1 MKHNKLFITILFA
14 LFGLIACSAS
24 DQAMMSPVAEV
35 ARVADYDMAGE
46 SMVEESRVQM
56 KVSQSDA
63 LMSDES
69 QAAPVPAQQERL
81 IIRNGTLSI
90 TVEDTEKAIS
100 QIGSLAESMN
110 GWVVSSNSFEY
121 GSGVRGSIQARF
133 PAENFNQVMAEIQT
147 LAIEVESVSS
157 SGQDVTDEF
166 VDLGARLKNLEATAD
181 RVRAFLLDTD
191 NVEEALAVNV
201 ELSRLEGEIEVIK
214 GRMQYL
220 SQSAAYS
227 TVSVE
232 IYPDAVAQ
240 PIEIER
246 WLPAE
251 VAEGA
256 VEALAETMQG
266 IANFVI
272 WLIIY
277 IIPVALVIGLPVFF
291 IGRWLRRKWQA
302 RKSVTHRPTVV
313 AATAAATTTSSE
325 D

>member
-1 MKHNKLFITILFA
+1 MKHNKLFLTILFA
-14 LFGLIACSAS
+14 VFGLIACGAS
-24 DQAMMSPVAEV
+24 DAAMMSPQAEMSNESYG
-35 ARVADYDMAGE
+35 ADLSDMT
-46 SMVEESRVQM
+46 EESAKLV
-56 KVSQSDA
+56 KVSTARTDSNND
-63 LMSDES
+63 
-69 QAAPVPAQQERL
+69 QAAPVQQERL

-90 TVEDTEKAIS
+90 TVEDTEKTIS

-133 PAENFNQVMAEIQT
+133 PAENFNQVMEEIQT

-191 NVEEALAVNV
+191 NVEEALAVNI

-214 GRMQYL
+214 GRMQFL
-220 SQSAAYS
+220 SQSATYS
-227 TVSVE
+227 TISVE

-272 WLIIY
+272 WLVIY
-277 IIPVALVIGLPVFF
+277 IIPVALVLGLPTFF

-302 RKSVTHRPTVV
+302 RKSVGRPSIVP
-313 AATAAATTTSSE
+313 ATAAATSAE